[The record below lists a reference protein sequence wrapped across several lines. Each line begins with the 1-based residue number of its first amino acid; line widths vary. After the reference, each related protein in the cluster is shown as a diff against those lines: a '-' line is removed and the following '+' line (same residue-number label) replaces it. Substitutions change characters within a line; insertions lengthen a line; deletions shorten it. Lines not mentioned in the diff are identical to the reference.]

1 MKLLKLVPDDTN
13 IGFVK
18 WRFVG
23 VGVTLL
29 LVVLSVVGLATKGLN
44 YGVDFAGGLEMQV
57 AFEGDYEID
66 EIRSLINGLDR
77 GAATIN
83 SFGDEN
89 AISIRLPV
97 PESEDEEAVQ
107 RTVTVVLEA
116 LSAQYPNAELLA
128 QDVVSGKVS
137 DELITDGVL
146 AALIAMLGVAAYI
159 WFRFE
164 WQFGVGALIALVHDV
179 LIALGLFA
187 WTGLEFDLN
196 IVAALLTIIGYSL
209 NDTIVNYDRIRE
221 NLRKYR
227 KMEMIELLDLSIN
240 EMLARTVMTSLTMA
254 IALVAL
260 LIFGGP
266 VLFGFTLAMLL
277 GIVVGTYSS
286 IYVAGPILVWLGVG
300 PNSFLPPET
309 GPGERIDARP

>member
-29 LVVLSVVGLATKGLN
+29 LVIMSVVGLATKGLN

-57 AFEGDYEID
+57 AFQDDYEID
-66 EIRSLINGLDR
+66 EVRSLINDLDR
-77 GAATIN
+77 GSATIN

-107 RTVTVVLEA
+107 RTVTVVLDA
-116 LSAQYPNAELLA
+116 LSAEYPNAELLA

-137 DELITDGVL
+137 DELIRDGVL
-146 AALIAMLGVAAYI
+146 AALIAMIGVAAYI
-159 WFRFE
+159 WLRFE

-254 IALVAL
+254 IALAAL
-260 LIFGGP
+260 IAFGGP

-277 GIVVGTYSS
+277 GVVVGTYSS

-300 PNSFLPPET
+300 PNSFLPPEPA
-309 GPGERIDARP
+309 PGERVDARP

>member
-1 MKLLKLVPDDTN
+1 MKLLKLVPDDTQ
-13 IGFVK
+13 IGFVR

-23 VGVTLL
+23 VGVTAL
-29 LVVLSVVGLATKGLN
+29 LVILSVVGVMTKGLS

-57 AFEGDYEID
+57 EFQNEFEID
-66 EIRSLINGLDR
+66 EVRGLIDGLDR
-77 GAATIN
+77 GASNI
-83 SFGDEN
+83 SEFGEGN

-97 PESEDEEAVQ
+97 PESEDDEAVQ
-107 RTVTVVLEA
+107 RTVSAVLAA
-116 LSAQYPNAELLA
+116 LETRYPNAELLA

-137 DELITDGVL
+137 DELIRDGIL
-146 AALIAMLGVAAYI
+146 AAVIAMIGVAAYI
-159 WFRFE
+159 WLRFE

-227 KMEMIELLDLSIN
+227 KMKMIDLLDLSIN

-254 IALVAL
+254 IALGAL
-260 LIFGGP
+260 LAFGGP

-277 GIVVGTYSS
+277 GVVVGTYSS
-286 IYVAGPILVWLGVG
+286 IYVAGPVLLWLGVG

-309 GPGERIDARP
+309 GNAERVEARS